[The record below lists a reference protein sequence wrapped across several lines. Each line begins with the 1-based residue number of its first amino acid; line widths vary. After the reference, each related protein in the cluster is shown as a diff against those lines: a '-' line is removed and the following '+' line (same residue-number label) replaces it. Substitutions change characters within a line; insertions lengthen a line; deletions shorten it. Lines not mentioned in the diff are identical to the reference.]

1 VGFSCPSSIQIVV
14 ATPLSVVC
22 SGGDRPTSTM
32 SPHFPSLLSTQAN
45 NSRVA
50 DCQSFQGTIELQGQP
65 IRRPMMMIRRTFASA
80 FIAPL
85 ALLAFGGCS
94 GGGGALTG
102 NSTVGATVQPELSGI
117 EYGRLADIYGLQV
130 TPEGTAIAL
139 FQKDVVIGGNIQ
151 DQRPTESNLT
161 DPEILYDF
169 IAADPDTLQPR
180 LFIPRDVTSDE
191 FADAFEAL
199 DDELRSVS
207 PMLFGDG
214 GAGVPYSVV
223 PRNAA
228 IRLSFSAPLGI
239 DDTFFV
245 ERAANGQVTALR
257 NTEAVQLLRIVDDPT
272 QPNGFVPMPVRIVV
286 GDSQLVLDPVLLGTE
301 GLQYQTSNNAAGLP
315 ASPDQLGANI
325 RIAVALEGPLAI
337 PGLRAKSTGGITGFN
352 NSQRNS
358 LVRDFRSGNDL
369 DDSADISR
377 GFVRDPLPLRLVG
390 EIPMYLERV
399 DSINAFTQEVTVFK
413 NGLSHEI
420 DRGDVLR
427 FISDSSG
434 LPFGSAEVVVDP
446 EDDRDNPLVQHVRVR
461 IRRVSDLEV
470 IDPSNQPGYPTSLVE
485 REAWL
490 VQNAPRAVVLAE
502 FTAGGV
508 LGRDDPRNFLSFT
521 PQPLELGGYRP
532 QQNEYVSP
540 FAGSIVRFTKPVDVD
555 TVKWAD
561 TFFFAMR
568 DLSTE
573 DSIEDFIS
581 NRPWE
586 NNGNTGQGMNP
597 ATFDLA
603 KYRTPYL
610 ITSRVFDEDGSQ
622 TSLRL
627 QPTTG
632 FYLDETMRNA
642 PSGVDYSYFLHL
654 ISDSP
659 DGGIRDLAGNPLDLQ
674 GSTADRS
681 NSVVI
686 PFTVDTRMTGNEPVF
701 ADNLAISIVRR
712 FASRDEDANPSYFLP
727 SEVQPE
733 TLASIAAA
741 YPLEDLF
748 GGFIYLDGKLLA
760 RPTSRVR
767 VTADNLNQSPIQQQ
781 PSVPAQANPLGWCP
795 QFVADGANE
804 TQVGSNSAN
813 NLVTAG
819 IQNPLNPYG
828 CRLQTLWRE
837 VDLSLSRS
845 DPFDFNLDIEQMY
858 WAPFIGTSLS
868 YDEFDRV
875 SLFLGHSEYRPA
887 PCVGDFSSLPSLPAS
902 GLRSNFEGNFAWNP
916 VPTGSGNQIESQ
928 APRAAAYVDSSMT
941 IDPSDV
947 VLEVNG
953 VNRFLPLPEFQ
964 EPYFVYRDET
974 VVEQGGRASENSSDL
989 SGNVFAPYIL
999 SPFSMG
1005 QGRRWVD
1012 PDGQPGSVRFVNS
1025 FWNDARSRQIS
1036 SPAAVENF
1044 TGGLVG
1050 NVALPLLGDFWTYC
1064 DSSELPAG
1072 GGYVALGTNGW
1083 QTAVTVQ
1090 SDPNPAFRALSAG
1103 RAATPT
1109 QAALCR
1115 SPGDPQWNTA
1125 SGGFTP
1131 TGGGT
1136 TARDNTFYWIMMDVL
1151 KRQSVITNGFVD
1163 LFNPHRVPE
1172 GFADPRLGPFYLVNS
1187 QPSAP
1192 VGVLPS
1198 FAYEFDPPLSRLPA
1212 GTSLVPQFRGASAV
1226 DDTPF
1231 YWNAWI
1237 SATTPLFPQP
1247 NPPQNPGFDASMRAQ
1262 LKPTADNFPLDPYKA
1277 GDAHMRKWDTRSIPG
1292 SSQSRNWWT
1301 HLYNRTVTT
1310 YVENPNEL
1318 MDPAYTLQFAGPNEA
1333 FNPKD
1338 IRYVNWR
1345 FIASNNTTANPPVA
1359 PSIET
1364 FSLSYRWQQ

>member
-1 VGFSCPSSIQIVV
+1 MAQ
-14 ATPLSVVC
+14 
-22 SGGDRPTSTM
+22 RPT
-32 SPHFPSLLSTQAN
+32 LRQ
-45 NSRVA
+45 
-50 DCQSFQGTIELQGQP
+50 
-65 IRRPMMMIRRTFASA
+65 MIQRSFASA
-80 FIAPL
+80 FVVPL
-85 ALLAFGGCS
+85 ALLAFAGCSGS
-94 GGGGALTG
+94 GGGGVG
-102 NSTVGATVQPELSGI
+102 NATPGATVQPELKLV
-117 EYGRLADIYGLQV
+117 EYGRLVDVYGLRV

-139 FQKDVVIGGNIQ
+139 FRQDVVIGGNIQ
-151 DQRPTESNLT
+151 DQRPTESNLS
-161 DPEILYDF
+161 DAEILYDF
-169 IAADPDTLQPR
+169 LAADPDTLQPR
-180 LFIPRDVTSDE
+180 LFIPRDVTGT
-191 FADAFEAL
+191 AFSTAFDAL
-199 DDELRSVS
+199 DDELRTVS
-207 PMLFGDG
+207 PMLFGEG
-214 GAGVPYSVV
+214 GVGIPYSVV

-228 IRLSFSAPLGI
+228 IRLSFTAPLQI

-245 ERAANGQVTALR
+245 ERSTSGEVISLR

-286 GDSQLVLDPVLLGTE
+286 GERQLILDPVLLGTE

-315 ASPDQLGANI
+315 ASPDQQGANI

-337 PGLRAKSTGGITGFN
+337 PGLRAQTTGGIPGLN
-352 NSQRNS
+352 NSQRKS
-358 LVRDFRSGNDL
+358 IVRDLRSGNQADN
-369 DDSADISR
+369 SADIAR
-377 GFVRDPLPLRLVG
+377 GFVRDPLPLRVVG

-399 DSINAFTQEVTVFK
+399 ESINAFTQEVTVFK

-427 FISDSSG
+427 FVSDSSG
-434 LPFGSAEVVVDP
+434 IPFGSAEVVVDP
-446 EDDRDNPLVQHVRVR
+446 DDDRGNPLVQHVRVR
-461 IRRVSDLEV
+461 IRRIDSLET
-470 IDPSNQPGYPTSLVE
+470 IDPSNLPGYPASLTA
-485 REAWL
+485 REPWL

-502 FTAGGV
+502 FTAGGTA
-508 LGRDDPRNFLSFT
+508 GRDDPRNFLSFT
-521 PQPLELGGYRP
+521 PEPLELNGYRP
-532 QQNEYVSP
+532 QQNEFVSP
-540 FAGSIVRFTKPVDVD
+540 FAGSIVRFTKPVDMD

-573 DSIEDFIS
+573 DSIADFIA

-586 NNGNTGQGMNP
+586 NNGNTGVGMNP

-632 FYLDETMRNA
+632 FYLDDTMRNA
-642 PSGVDYSYFLHL
+642 PSGVDYSYYLHL

-659 DGGIRDLAGNPLDLQ
+659 DGGIRDLAGNSLDLQ
-674 GSTADRS
+674 GTTAGRS

-686 PFTVDTRMTGNEPVF
+686 PFTVDTRMNGNEPVF

-727 SEVQPE
+727 SEVQPAS
-733 TLASIAAA
+733 LASIAAA

-748 GGFIYLDGKLLA
+748 GGFVYIDGKMQA
-760 RPTSRVR
+760 RPTTRTRV
-767 VTADNLNQSPIQQQ
+767 VADNLNQSPIQQQ
-781 PSVPAQANPLGWCP
+781 PSAPAAPNPLGWCP
-795 QFVADGANE
+795 QFVANGANE

-858 WAPFIGTSLS
+858 WAPYIGTNLS
-868 YDEFDRV
+868 FDEFDRV
-875 SLFLGHSEYRPA
+875 SLWLGHSEYRPV
-887 PCVGDFSSLPSLPAS
+887 PCVGDFSSLPSLPQS
-902 GLRSNFEGNFAWNP
+902 GLRRQFEGNFAWNP
-916 VPTGSGNQIESQ
+916 EPSGSGATAESQ
-928 APRAAAYVDSSMT
+928 APRAAAYVDSPMT

-974 VVEQGGRASENSSDL
+974 VIEQGGRSSDSIGSDI
-989 SGNVFAPYIL
+989 SGGVYIPYIL

-1012 PDGQPGSVRFVNS
+1012 PDGQAGAVRFVNS
-1025 FWNDARSRQIS
+1025 FWNDARNRQLA
-1036 SPAAVENF
+1036 SPSAVDNF
-1044 TGGLVG
+1044 TGGLIG
-1050 NVALPLLGDFWTYC
+1050 NVALPLLADFWTYC

-1072 GGYVALGTNGW
+1072 GGYIALGTNGW

-1103 RAATPT
+1103 RAATQT
-1109 QAALCR
+1109 SGALCR

-1136 TARDNTFYWIMMDVL
+1136 TASDNTFYWIMMDVL
-1151 KRQSVITNGFVD
+1151 KRQTVITNGFVD
-1163 LFNPHRVPE
+1163 LYNPHRVPE
-1172 GFADPRLGPFYLVNS
+1172 GFADPRLGPFYLVNG
-1187 QPSAP
+1187 QPAAP
-1192 VGVLPS
+1192 QGVLPS
-1198 FAYEFDPPLSRLPA
+1198 FAYEFDPPLSQLPS

-1226 DDTPF
+1226 DPTPF
-1231 YWNAWI
+1231 YWDAWI
-1237 SATTPLFPQP
+1237 STTTPLFPQP
-1247 NPPQNPGFDASMRAQ
+1247 NAPINPGFDASMREQ
-1262 LKPTADNFPLDPYKA
+1262 LKPTAANFALDPYKA

-1292 SSQSRNWWT
+1292 SSTSRNWWT
-1301 HLYNRTVTT
+1301 YLYNRTVTT
-1310 YVENPNEL
+1310 YVENPNDL
-1318 MDPAYTLQFAGPNEA
+1318 MDPAYTLQFAGPNET

-1364 FSLSYRWQQ
+1364 FSLSFRWQQ